1 MKRSEF
7 SKLRNA
13 YHKTLLQSILGYR
26 KDTSRTA
33 TPAPSIADRSSRA
46 SSAIS
51 QIVITKLQ
59 SATNQKPCLAPEGQT
74 AGSSFANITKDYL
87 ESCFQLLH
95 HLRPGTFRF
104 SASQGGMNIANFD
117 QYEHLAKLAVYLDAN
132 PELKTTLG
140 QDYLITPDI
149 VVSKESFSDKEIN
162 AKALLLDSNSYTACL
177 TSNRT
182 TNFTEAVATL
192 HASVSCKWTM
202 RSDRAQNSRTEALNL
217 IRNRK
222 GRTPHIVAVTFEPLP
237 TRLASIAMGTGDIDC
252 TYHGALHELIAA
264 AEEGGFED
272 QSDLLQTL
280 IMGRRLRDISDLPMD
295 LIG

>member
-1 MKRSEF
+1 MKTSEL
-7 SKLRNA
+7 SKLRND
-13 YHKTLLQSILGYR
+13 YHKSLLKSILGYR
-26 KDTSRTA
+26 KDKNKA
-33 TPAPSIADRSSRA
+33 AVPMPSIADRSSRA
-46 SSAIS
+46 STEIS
-51 QIVITKLQ
+51 QIIITKLQ
-59 SATNQKPCLAPEGQT
+59 SATGQKPCLAPEGQT

-87 ESCFQLLH
+87 ESCFKLLN
-95 HLRPGTFRF
+95 HLRPGTFKF

-149 VVSKESFSDKEIN
+149 VVSKESFSEKEIN
-162 AKALLLDSNSYTACL
+162 AKAHLLDSNLNTARL
-177 TSNRT
+177 TANRT
-182 TNFTEAVATL
+182 ANFTEAVATL

-252 TYHGALHELIAA
+252 TYHGALHELLIAS
-264 AEEGGFED
+264 EEGGFED

-280 IMGRRLRDISDLPMD
+280 IMGRRLLDISDLPMD